1 MFRVMNNMDKIL
13 KLKLEVV
20 YRGLAIDQARQSFND
35 LKEQQKVEPII
46 IKPKR
51 KLKK

>member
-1 MFRVMNNMDKIL
+1 MNNMDKIL

-35 LKEQQKVEPII
+35 LKEQQKVEPVI

>member
-1 MFRVMNNMDKIL
+1 MFPVMNNMDKIL

-20 YRGLAIDQARQSFND
+20 YRGLSIDQARQSFNE
-35 LKEQQKVEPII
+35 LKDQSKIEPII

-51 KLKK
+51 KLKR